1 MSNFFESLRKL
12 AATAYDNVGFLLISA
27 AIVALLILAAYGAEF
42 YIAKKTGIPRKN
54 DKLKIKRMALIAMLA
69 AISIILMLFKF
80 PLWFVPSF
88 YTLDLS
94 EIPVIFGAFALGP
107 VAGLLIEFIK
117 ILLNLLVNGTTT
129 AFVGELA
136 NFLMGSAYVIPAAAI
151 YFYRRT
157 KKRALVSLLTG
168 TVVATISSAFLNAY
182 VLLPKYMQLMHKDL
196 QYFIDKGAEK
206 NAAIDSLFTF
216 VFFGVVPFNLL
227 KYAIVSLVIALV
239 YKYISK
245 LIKQA

>member
-27 AIVALLILAAYGAEF
+27 VIVAILILAAYGAEF
-42 YIAKKTGIPRKN
+42 FIAKKTGIPRKN

-136 NFLMGSAYVIPAAAI
+136 NFLMGSAYVIPAASI

-157 KKRALVSLLTG
+157 KKRALAGLLSG
-168 TVVATISSAFLNAY
+168 TVIATISSAFLNAY

-216 VFFGVVPFNLL
+216 IFFGVVPFNLF